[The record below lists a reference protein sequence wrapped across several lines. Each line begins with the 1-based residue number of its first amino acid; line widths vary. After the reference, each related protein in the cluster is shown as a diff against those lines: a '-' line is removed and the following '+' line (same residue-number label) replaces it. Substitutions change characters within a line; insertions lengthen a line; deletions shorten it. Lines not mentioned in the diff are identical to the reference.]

1 MLYINENVFV
11 CMTIFDNHSVTR
23 YSETSTFREYLNF
36 TFKYTFVDIAMH
48 QTYVYIYIRICFK
61 VYDFPFGGYVCFPY
75 ACVHIHVKKRVC
87 RVFAC
92 ILFSS
97 SQLSALVYISRILLV
112 SPCTQY
118 SIPREKKEI
127 KKKNEKLS
135 ELSRKTHQDRH

>member
-36 TFKYTFVDIAMH
+36 TFKYTFADIAMH
-48 QTYVYIYIRICFK
+48 QIYVYICTYMFQSIRFS
-61 VYDFPFGGYVCFPY
+61 FWRYVCFPY
-75 ACVHIHVKKRVC
+75 ACVRIHVKKCVC

-118 SIPREKKEI
+118 SILREKKRN
-127 KKKNEKLS
+127 KKE
-135 ELSRKTHQDRH
+135 E